1 MRDLKRAAGAL
12 HRMNVQHVLI
22 GLSDRGTYASSADA
36 AGTRVRPF
44 PAVLSDVTGGGDAAL
59 AGAICGLLDQQPLAE
74 AARWGQAA
82 AALTVSVP
90 ETVSPTLSPAD
101 IAGDAEETPKG
112 PCRMTHPDLDI
123 APEIADALAQGRA
136 VVALES
142 TIIAHGMPYP
152 GNLVT
157 ARALEHIIR
166 NEGAMPATIAVLDG
180 RLKVG
185 LDEAEL
191 EHVAQSPD
199 MAKASV
205 RDLPVLIAGKRDGA
219 TTVASTMRIAAMAGI
234 RVFAT
239 GGIGGVHRGVETTG
253 DVSADLTE
261 LALSPVAVVSAGA
274 KAILDLPRTLEML
287 ETLSVPVIGYQCD
300 EFPAF
305 YSRSSG
311 LRVPAR
317 ADSPEEIA
325 AHPRRALAPVGRRRR
340 ADRQS
345 DPERGRNSR
354 AEDRSADRRGLA
366 GCKGA
371 GNRRQGRD
379 AVPARAHPR
388 SDRRARAS
396 AQMSH
401 SRSTTPSL
409 AARIARAFST
419 SAE

>member
-1 MRDLKRAAGAL
+1 
-12 HRMNVQHVLI
+12 
-22 GLSDRGTYASSADA
+22 
-36 AGTRVRPF
+36 
-44 PAVLSDVTGGGDAAL
+44 
-59 AGAICGLLDQQPLAE
+59 
-74 AARWGQAA
+74 
-82 AALTVSVP
+82 
-90 ETVSPTLSPAD
+90 
-101 IAGDAEETPKG
+101 
-112 PCRMTHPDLDI
+112 MTHPDIDI
-123 APEIADALAQGRA
+123 APEIADALSQGRA

-152 GNLVT
+152 GNVVT

-166 NEGAMPATIAVLDG
+166 NEGALPATIAVLG
-180 RLKVG
+180 GKLKVG
-185 LDEAEL
+185 LGEAEL
-191 EHVAQSPD
+191 EHVAQSPN

-205 RDLPVLIAGKRDGA
+205 RDLPVLIAGQHDGA

-239 GGIGGVHRGVETTG
+239 GGVGGVHRGVETTA

-261 LALSPVAVVSAGA
+261 LALSPVAVISAGA

-311 LRVPAR
+311 QSGGDRR
-317 ADSPEEIA
+317 
-325 AHPRRALAPVGRRRR
+325 HPGRALALVECRRR

-345 DPERGRNSR
+345 DSERGRDSR
-354 AEDRSADRRGLA
+354 DEDRGAHHRGAA

-388 SDRRARAS
+388 SDAGREPARKCRTRPQQRTARRQDRAI
-396 AQMSH
+396 AQYFGRMIY
-401 SRSTTPSL
+401 RM
-409 AARIARAFST
+409 R
-419 SAE
+419 

>member
-1 MRDLKRAAGAL
+1 
-12 HRMNVQHVLI
+12 
-22 GLSDRGTYASSADA
+22 
-36 AGTRVRPF
+36 
-44 PAVLSDVTGGGDAAL
+44 
-59 AGAICGLLDQQPLAE
+59 
-74 AARWGQAA
+74 
-82 AALTVSVP
+82 
-90 ETVSPTLSPAD
+90 
-101 IAGDAEETPKG
+101 
-112 PCRMTHPDLDI
+112 MTHPDLDI
-123 APEIADALAQGRA
+123 APEVAEALLQGRA

-152 GNLVT
+152 GNVVT

-166 NEGAMPATIAVLDG
+166 NEGAIPATIAVLAG

-185 LDEAEL
+185 LDESEL
-191 EHVAQSPD
+191 ELVAQSPG

-219 TTVASTMRIAAMAGI
+219 TMRIAAMAGI

-239 GGIGGVHRGVETTG
+239 GGIGGVHRGVETTA

-261 LALSPVAVVSAGA
+261 LALSPVAVISAGA

-311 LRVPAR
+311 LRIPAR

-325 AHPRRALAPVGRRRR
+325 AILAARWRLSNIGGALIANPIPGADEIPAQKIGAQIAVALQDARAKGIAGKEVTPFLLARIRDLTQGESQRANVALAL
-340 ADRQS
+340 
-345 DPERGRNSR
+345 N
-354 AEDRSADRRGLA
+354 
-366 GCKGA
+366 
-371 GNRRQGRD
+371 N
-379 AVPARAHPR
+379 
-388 SDRRARAS
+388 
-396 AQMSH
+396 AQ
-401 SRSTTPSL
+401 L
-409 AARIARAFST
+409 GARIARSFST